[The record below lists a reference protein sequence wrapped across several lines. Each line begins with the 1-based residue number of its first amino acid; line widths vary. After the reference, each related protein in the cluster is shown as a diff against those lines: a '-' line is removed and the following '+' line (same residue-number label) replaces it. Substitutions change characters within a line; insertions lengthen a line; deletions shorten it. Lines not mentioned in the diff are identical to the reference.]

1 MYLKYFKIGIHE
13 ICAFCLII
21 FATVLRIILIGQ
33 GWPQTDSDEG
43 TMGLMALHIA
53 YRGEHPIFFYGQ
65 GYMGSFEAYF
75 AALLVHLFGP
85 SLFTLRLGLVIIFA
99 LFLLSIYL
107 LTSLIY
113 TKNLALVTLSLLSL
127 GSIGVLFTQLR
138 AIGGYAETPLFGS
151 LLLLIATWL
160 ALSYKQNLS
169 MRRRLLRYLIY
180 ACWGYLVGLA
190 IWTDLLIMPFVLMS
204 GLLLLFFCWPDLDSW
219 APTCIIASFIA
230 GILPLFVYNITA
242 LPQQSSL
249 FYFLL
254 VYRADTTGRFLQHV
268 PLVQKMVGALLVGL
282 PDATGAN
289 PICTTRNLPLFG
301 LLSPASLQCTL
312 RQGSWA
318 LGCIALWL
326 IAVFL
331 AIRTLWQQRQQA
343 RASLANF
350 EERQITIRYAARL
363 ALLGSAGLTF
373 LLFAFS
379 PVAALDPWTNSRYLV
394 CLLIATP
401 AVIAPLW
408 KNEGSIGPLS
418 STWLAKLLAVMKGAI
433 LLYISSMLLLGA
445 IGTFNN
451 IPSVQ
456 AINQQQEGLIS
467 NLLHMGARHIISEYW
482 TCDRIIFQSDER
494 IICSVV
500 DERLRPGYNRYD
512 SYYFTVKK
520 DAHAVFVLPLGSP
533 EAANFARRVAHSS
546 KHYRRFVFDG
556 YVVYQPT

>member
-75 AALLVHLFGP
+75 AALLFRLFGT

-113 TKNLALVTLSLLSL
+113 TKNLALVTL
-127 GSIGVLFTQLR
+127 
-138 AIGGYAETPLFGS
+138 
-151 LLLLIATWL
+151 
-160 ALSYKQNLS
+160 
-169 MRRRLLRYLIY
+169 RLLRYLIY

-204 GLLLLFFCWPDLDSW
+204 GLLLLLFCWPDLDSW
-219 APTCIIASFIA
+219 APTCIIASFIV

-331 AIRTLWQQRQQA
+331 AIRALWQQRQQA

-350 EERQITIRYAARL
+350 EERQITIRHAARL
-363 ALLGSAGLTF
+363 VLLGSAGLTL

-379 PVAALDPWTNSRYLV
+379 PVAALDPWTNSRYLA

-418 STWLAKLLAVMKGAI
+418 SIWLAKLLAVMKGAI

-456 AINQQQEGLIS
+456 AINRQQEGLIS
-467 NLLHMGARHIISEYW
+467 NLLHMGARHIISDYW

-520 DAHAVFVLPLGSP
+520 DTHALFVFPLGSP

-546 KHYRRFVFDG
+546 KH
-556 YVVYQPT
+556 